1 MSAYEIRDAIVP
13 EIQKQTADFICLNF
27 ANPDMV
33 GHTGDLQAAQKPV
46 KPWMN
51 AVKRLSKLLSHKTIL
66 FWSLPITGTVKPWS
80 IAMDLPTL
88 HTPLTPFQ

>member
-33 GHTGDLQAAQKPV
+33 GIRAIYKRRS
-46 KPWMN
+46 KR
-51 AVKRLSKLLSHKTIL
+51 VKR
-66 FWSLPITGTVKPWS
+66 
-80 IAMDLPTL
+80 
-88 HTPLTPFQ
+88 